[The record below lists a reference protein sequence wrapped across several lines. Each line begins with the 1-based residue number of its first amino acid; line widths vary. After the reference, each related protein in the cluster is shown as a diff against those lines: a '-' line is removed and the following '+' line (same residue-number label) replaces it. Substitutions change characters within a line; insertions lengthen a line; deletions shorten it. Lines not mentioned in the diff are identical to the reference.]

1 MNSELVLYE
10 KSDGIATVTLNRPE
24 KLNALTPQMRVE
36 MRQAFEDVGADDGVR
51 VLILTGAG
59 RGFCA
64 GADIVTVAERAELAD
79 DESMRSLRLQPV
91 ATNRPATLLRNLEKP
106 TICALNGII
115 AGGPI
120 ALALSCDIIIASE
133 QARFRMALTRVG
145 LSLEN
150 GISYMLSR
158 RIGSHLTLELAYTND
173 IIDAREM
180 ERIGLVNRV
189 VSHAELMSTA
199 RDMALKMFDIPPL
212 GLAMAKRCVYKALEA
227 PDLDSQIAF
236 EMLLGKTLGQTEDR
250 KEAVQSFME
259 KRKPVYQGR

>member
-1 MNSELVLYE
+1 MTS
-10 KSDGIATVTLNRPE
+10 
-24 KLNALTPQMRVE
+24 
-36 MRQAFEDVGADDGVR
+36 VR

-79 DESMRSLRLQPV
+79 DESMSALRLQPV
-91 ATNRPATLLRNLEKP
+91 ATNRPATLLRNLSKP

-120 ALALSCDIIIASE
+120 ALALSCDIIIASD

-158 RIGSHLTLELAYTND
+158 RIGPHLTLELAYTND
-173 IIDAREM
+173 IIDAQEM

-189 VSHAELMSTA
+189 VPHDKLMLTA
-199 RDMALKMFDIPPL
+199 RNMALKN
-212 GLAMAKRCVYKALEA
+212 V
-227 PDLDSQIAF
+227 
-236 EMLLGKTLGQTEDR
+236 
-250 KEAVQSFME
+250 
-259 KRKPVYQGR
+259 

>member
-1 MNSELVLYE
+1 MDFEFILFE
-10 KSDGIATVTLNRPE
+10 KKDGIAAVTLNRPD

-36 MRQAFEDVGADDGVR
+36 MRKVFEEAAEDDGVR

-79 DESMRSLRLQPV
+79 DESMRALRLQPV
-91 ATNRPATLLRNLEKP
+91 ATNRLATLLRNLSKP

-120 ALALSCDIIIASE
+120 ALALSCDIIIASD

-173 IIDAREM
+173 IIDAQEM

-189 VSHAELMSTA
+189 VPHDKLMQTA
-199 RDMALKMFDIPPL
+199 RDMAQKMFDIPPL
-212 GLAMAKRCVYKALEA
+212 GLAMAKKCVYKSLEA
-227 PDLDSQIAF
+227 PDLETQIAF
-236 EMLLGKTLGQTEDR
+236 EMLLGKTLSQTEDR

>member
-1 MNSELVLYE
+1 MNSQLVLFE
-10 KSDGIATVTLNRPE
+10 KADGIATVTLNRPE

-36 MRQAFEDVGADDGVR
+36 MRQAFEEVAADDGIR

-91 ATNRPATLLRNLEKP
+91 ATNRPATILRNLEKP

-158 RIGSHLTLELAYTND
+158 RIGPHQTLELAYTND
-173 IIDAREM
+173 IIGAKEM

-189 VSHAELMSTA
+189 VPHDELMPKA
-199 RDMALKMFDIPPL
+199 REMADKMFDIPPL

-227 PDLDSQIAF
+227 SDLESQIAF

>member
-1 MNSELVLYE
+1 MDFEFILFE
-10 KSDGIATVTLNRPE
+10 KKDGIATVTLNRPD

-36 MRQAFEDVGADDGVR
+36 MRKVFEETAEDDGVR

-79 DESMRSLRLQPV
+79 DESMRALRLQPV
-91 ATNRPATLLRNLEKP
+91 ATNRPATLLRNLSKP

-120 ALALSCDIIIASE
+120 ALALSCDIIIASD

-158 RIGSHLTLELAYTND
+158 RIGSHLTLELAYTNN
-173 IIDAREM
+173 IIDAQEM

-189 VSHAELMSTA
+189 VPHDKLMLTA
-199 RDMALKMFDIPPL
+199 REIAQKMFDIPPL
-212 GLAMAKRCVYKALEA
+212 GLAMAKKCVYKSLEA
-227 PDLDSQIAF
+227 PDLETQIAF
-236 EMLLGKTLGQTEDR
+236 EMLLGKTLSQTEDR